1 MCRICLDTAGY
12 EGCAVEETEA
22 EREARRMVESIE
34 NAAHALIRN
43 CLTHTH
49 TLAWADTQS
58 NTLLAAHT
66 LKGKLVYASSVI
78 IIIIIVINLIR
89 IISIGAGVIIIVI
102 IIRIRISLPSFAFS
116 LPLSLPVA
124 PTPSP
129 LFAFTYHPGPVSMS
143 SPNSNFFD
151 VFDSFLI

>member
-12 EGCAVEETEA
+12 EGCAGEEAEA

-43 CLTHTH
+43 CLTHT
-49 TLAWADTQS
+49 LARADTQS

-66 LKGKLVYASSVI
+66 LKGKLVYASSV
-78 IIIIIVINLIR
+78 IIIIVINLIR

>member
-12 EGCAVEETEA
+12 EGCAGEETEA
-22 EREARRMVESIE
+22 GREARRMVESIE

-43 CLTHTH
+43 CLAHTH
-49 TLAWADTQS
+49 TCTDTQS

-78 IIIIIVINLIR
+78 IIIIIVIDLIR

-102 IIRIRISLPSFAFS
+102 IIRIRISLSSFAFS
-116 LPLSLPVA
+116 LPVSLPVA